1 MYHPNEL
8 GLKLAEVLGLP
19 KHLTRYELS
28 FAYDREPIV
37 RCELE
42 LHEDDGSIKVE
53 DGKILTVCKEF
64 KIHAEEIVEKE
75 EQNEKI

>member
-1 MYHPNEL
+1 MYLPNKL
-8 GLKLAEVLGLP
+8 AVKLAEALGLP

-28 FAYDREPIV
+28 FAHDREPRV

-42 LHEDDGSIKVE
+42 LHEEDGSIKIE

-64 KIHAEEIVEKE
+64 KIHAEEIEKDE
-75 EQNEKI
+75 